1 MVIWENKFPWHHPTP
16 STQAASLCTEPK
28 KSTAPQ
34 KVRREGLRGNCEP
47 RCYTM
52 DSRHRV
58 GFSIHGH
65 SFSHIIHCLVLLW
78 CFRRDSCFKQEVEQS
93 NKIPSLEV
101 ISYDSKNTK
110 FQEIFTTKD
119 ILPATIMPQPLHR
132 EAQVTDSFWSLSYF
146 ISSTVLGPC
155 VGSLWR
161 VEPGLEFK
169 SPSSKILLNSI
180 VPQGKGL
187 LLPNLNYQYVFPCHD
202 STFNSI

>member
-34 KVRREGLRGNCEP
+34 KVRRGWGVTVSHVVTQRIP
-47 RCYTM
+47 W
-52 DSRHRV
+52 HRV

-65 SFSHIIHCLVLLW
+65 NFSHIIHSLVLLW
-78 CFRRDSCFKQEVEQS
+78 CFRRDSCFKQKVEQS

-155 VGSLWR
+155 VSSLWR

-169 SPSSKILLNSI
+169 SPASKILLNSI

-187 LLPNLNYQYVFPCHD
+187 LLPNLNYRYVFPSHD
-202 STFNSI
+202 SKFNSI